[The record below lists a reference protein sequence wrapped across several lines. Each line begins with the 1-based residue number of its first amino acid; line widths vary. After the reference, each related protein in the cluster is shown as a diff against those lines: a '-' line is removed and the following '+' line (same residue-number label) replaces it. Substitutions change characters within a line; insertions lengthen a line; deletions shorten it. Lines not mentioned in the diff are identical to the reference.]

1 MPELPQG
8 GRARLLT
15 IVATVLGGAALIG
28 FVTGTQPS
36 RYQPVVAP
44 LPVNGPKAEGIVN
57 DARTNRELAA
67 RPWGADEDRSGWSEA
82 TKRAVVAASTN
93 PEETERTR
101 SQGPETPGALE
112 SRQAKRAFEGAPP
125 AIPHPVS
132 AGGAAECLA
141 CHENGFQLGGRVA
154 RPMPHAVLASCT
166 QCHVSTQTSVTQTP
180 PSAAAKA
187 PSRFAAAASP
197 SHGARAYHGAPPV
210 IPHSTWMREECLA
223 CHGPAGA
230 AGLHTRHPER
240 QSCTQCHAPS
250 ARLDQAP
257 VLARSAN

>member
-1 MPELPQG
+1 MPELPQE

-15 IVATVLGGAALIG
+15 IFAAVVGGAALIG

-36 RYQPVVAP
+36 RYQPVSAP
-44 LPVNGPKAEGIVN
+44 LPVNGPKSEGVAD

-67 RPWGADEDRSGWSEA
+67 RPWGANEDRSGWRVSTQLA
-82 TKRAVVAASTN
+82 AVRASTS
-93 PEETERTR
+93 PEDAERTR
-101 SQGPETPGALE
+101 SQGPETPAALQ
-112 SRQAKRAFEGAPP
+112 SRREKRAFEGAPP
-125 AIPHPVS
+125 PIPHPVS
-132 AGGAAECLA
+132 AGGASECLA

-154 RPMPHAVLASCT
+154 RPMPHAELASCT
-166 QCHVSTQTSVTQTP
+166 QCHVATRTAVTKTAP
-180 PSAAAKA
+180 SSAAQA
-187 PSRFAAAASP
+187 PNRFAAAGSP
-197 SHGARAYHGAPPV
+197 SHGERAYRGAPPV

-257 VLARSAN
+257 VMARTAS